1 MRHKTHRL
9 RFMLLWLLTVILTV
23 VLFVFTAFGFIFH
36 VLYSRGGE
44 MFASDL
50 LSHSFTKWIP
60 PIYYSGDK
68 LAEIKSMSESGEPF
82 EETAPDAGETPEVAD
97 GDE

>member
-1 MRHKTHRL
+1 MLQKTHRL
-9 RFMLLWLLTVILTV
+9 RFLLLWLLTVILTV

-36 VLYSRGGE
+36 VLYPRGGE

-50 LSHSFTKWIP
+50 LAHSFTKWIP

-68 LAEIKSMSESGEPF
+68 LAEIRRMHESKASGEEAFDEIEMP
-82 EETAPDAGETPEVAD
+82 ETAD